1 MHLTLITGRWFPP
14 KINFLLNPELKPY
27 QHSDTNK
34 KEEVGTMFNRIAG
47 TYDFLNHFLSGGVDF
62 YWRKKAVKTI
72 TANQPHQILDMATGT
87 GDLALEINKRY
98 PSAQILGIDLADKMI
113 EIGESK
119 IKRKGLEKNIRFEVG
134 DSENINRPSN
144 VFDVATV
151 AFGVRNYQNL
161 GKGLTELN
169 RVLKPSGQLVVLEFS
184 MPKNPILS
192 TIYQWYFKNILPQ
205 IGRIT
210 SKDPAAYDYLFRSVQ
225 AFPDGQNFLDIL
237 SASGFE
243 KCTCNLLTFGICTI
257 YSGFKKS

>member
-72 TANQPHQILDMATGT
+72 KTDQPQHILDMATGT

-98 PSAQILGIDLADKMI
+98 PSAQILGIDLADK
-113 EIGESK
+113 
-119 IKRKGLEKNIRFEVG
+119 
-134 DSENINRPSN
+134 INHPSN
-144 VFDVATV
+144 TFDVATV

-161 GKGLTELN
+161 SKGLIELN

-192 TIYQWYFKNILPQ
+192 KIYQWYFKNILPQ